1 MQWYDR
7 ELTAFGMSHTTA
19 PPEPL
24 FSVGTGA
31 PLSAINV
38 INSMYSGLESAVK
51 LPDDVADTFP
61 QYVGLKQGCPLS
73 PLLFNIH
80 INDLEDFLKKDGH
93 GILIGNKEISS
104 LLFEDNV
111 VLMANNAED
120 LQRLINGMAAYSL
133 QWGLVVNTNKT
144 QIIIFNKSGRII
156 AETFT
161 YSNITLETVDKFVY
175 LGIVFVPS
183 GVFTPTQ
190 SGQSQKAS
198 SALYYY

>member
-7 ELTAFGMSHTTA
+7 ELTAFGMSHRTA

-24 FSVGTGA
+24 LSVGTGA

-51 LPDDVADTFP
+51 LPDDVTDTFP

-80 INDLEDFLKKDGH
+80 INDLEEFLKKEGH

-104 LLFEDNV
+104 LLFEDDV
-111 VLMANNAED
+111 VLMGNNAED
-120 LQRLINGMAAYSL
+120 LQRLINGMATYSL

-144 QIIIFNKSGRII
+144 QIIIFNKSRQVCLLGNCFRSERSLYTHAEPII
-156 AETFT
+156 TK
-161 YSNITLETVDKFVY
+161 SQLSTVLLLRRDLY
-175 LGIVFVPS
+175 GIEI
-183 GVFTPTQ
+183 
-190 SGQSQKAS
+190 SQ
-198 SALYYY
+198 LNPQQL